1 MARLLSILSVLFSTK
16 VTFGAEAK
24 KPKILFIAIDDL
36 RTQVGCYGQSQMKT
50 PHFDRLAASGIWFT
64 RTYCQVSVCGASRLM
79 LHRPVRWSTC
89 LAAIVLTIVSVA
101 FLPVAHGQRF
111 TVLQNDG
118 KRLEGAQIQLG
129 DQPGDWLLD
138 GKLLPGQSIAW
149 IRDNQQRTAD
159 APEEFVELHN
169 GDRMP
174 GRVAAYVE
182 SQGDPPHFVI
192 VGGEKNLASRSRVIV
207 RDIRRIVWHKSK
219 PTDYKPATLFLKNG
233 SEVAFRSVRFEHDSL
248 RLLLAEGLRTVN
260 VNEVAELHYPHR
272 SAWDVYLHEQA
283 ILNPNGK
290 NSLMRLETAGGLI
303 MTGSPTRYQLLGRD
317 KPNDRNAWRHQMQPV
332 WSLDLISVA
341 ESQVLLKRFHQA
353 NQIPLTRLDM
363 KRLVEE
369 GSFTAALHHN
379 ALGDPLETDEGLGG
393 WGIGVHAPSLLS
405 FSLPPAAR
413 RFRTRFGLD
422 HVAGRG
428 GCVKARLWAN
438 SRKGKPIFE
447 SAFLVGSGRTYDT
460 GNLDLPKAETGPRTL
475 FLEVDAAPVKRPQ
488 GADPLN
494 IRDFFDW
501 VDPVVQLDS
510 VAVRQE
516 ILRSPTFRVPAW
528 SGWELSGNND
538 FSVDHFLAETT
549 VGQSAHY
556 RPLVQTGGKPLLLTK
571 KVQLGG
577 EQNWL
582 KLALFSQTDG
592 AASGQIEVRVE
603 GQPIARAKI
612 PTFDPATQG
621 MRPVPLLVS
630 LERFASLGKPI
641 RLELAYT
648 PSGANESVCWHQL
661 GFAAGSSVDWQ
672 PLVPLEARS
681 LAGTKLTIQS
691 DHSILASGPNPPQ
704 ETYLVTARFEQAD
717 VTAVRLEA
725 LTDPSLPIRGPGRA
739 ENGDFALTHAAAVE
753 TESIKELEKFKGRFV
768 RIELPG
774 DDQVLSLAEVQVFS
788 GGRNVARKKRAKSS
802 SALHGGTAA
811 KAVDGYTRGIFK
823 QGSVTHSAEETNPW
837 WQVDLGRDFTI
848 DRILVWNR
856 TGTAHERLANHVV
869 RVIDSK
875 KKVVW
880 ETMNPEAPFPM
891 VAYGPF
897 VIDESP
903 VTFSAAAASHAT
915 SQEQVGGVIR
925 IGGLGNA
932 TWSVGSAVGRA
943 HAAVLSFSNPVK
955 LKGKTVTFRLVQND
969 VKFPKNLGRFRL
981 STTNQKGPIR
991 PEEPAS
997 IVPLLE
1003 E

>member
-1 MARLLSILSVLFSTK
+1 
-16 VTFGAEAK
+16 
-24 KPKILFIAIDDL
+24 
-36 RTQVGCYGQSQMKT
+36 
-50 PHFDRLAASGIWFT
+50 
-64 RTYCQVSVCGASRLM
+64 M
-79 LHRPVRWSTC
+79 LHRPDRWPAC
-89 LAAIVLTIVSVA
+89 VAAFALAIVSVA

-118 KRLEGAQIQLG
+118 KRLEGAQIQLSG
-129 DQPGDWLLD
+129 QPGDLLLD
-138 GKLLPGQSIAW
+138 GKLVPAKSVAW
-149 IRDNQQRTAD
+149 IRDNQLRPAA
-159 APEEFVELHN
+159 APEEFVELRN
-169 GDRMP
+169 GDRLP
-174 GRVAAYVE
+174 GKVATYVD

-192 VGGEKNLASRSRVIV
+192 VGGAKNLASRSRVIV
-207 RDIRRIVWHKSK
+207 RGIRRIVWHQSK
-219 PTDYKPATLFLKNG
+219 PTDYKPGTLFLKNG

-248 RLLLAEGLRTVN
+248 RLLLAEELRTVN
-260 VNEVAELHYPHR
+260 VNEVAELHYAHR
-272 SAWDVYLHEQA
+272 SDWDVYLHEQA

-290 NSLMRLETAGGLI
+290 NSLMRLETVGGLI
-303 MTGSPTRYQLLGRD
+303 MTSSPMRYQLLGRD
-317 KPNDRNAWRHQMQPV
+317 KPNDRNAWRHRMQPV

-363 KRLVEE
+363 KRVARRDH
-369 GSFTAALHHN
+369 SALDHN
-379 ALGDPLETDEGLGG
+379 ALGDPLVTHEGLGG
-393 WGIGVHAPSLLS
+393 WGIGVHAPSVLAFL
-405 FSLPPAAR
+405 LPPAAR

-447 SAFLVGSGRTYDT
+447 SAFLVGAGRTYDT
-460 GNLDLPKAETGPRTL
+460 GNLDLPKAGSGPRTL
-475 FLEVDAAPVKRPQ
+475 LLEVDAAPVKRPQ

-501 VDPVVQLDS
+501 IDPVVQLDPA
-510 VAVRQE
+510 AVRQE

-528 SGWELSGNND
+528 SGWELSGGKD
-538 FSVDHFLAETT
+538 FSVDHFLAEATG
-549 VGQSAHY
+549 GQPAHY
-556 RPLVQTGGKPLLLTK
+556 RPLVQTGGKLLLLTK

-592 AASGQIEVRVE
+592 AASGQIEVRVD
-603 GQPIARAKI
+603 GRPIARAKI

-648 PSGANESVCWHQL
+648 PSGANESVCWRQL
-661 GFAAGSSVDWQ
+661 GFTAGSSVDWH

-681 LAGTKLTIQS
+681 LGGTKLTIRP

-704 ETYLVTARFEQAD
+704 ETYLITARIDQAD

-725 LTDPSLPIRGPGRA
+725 LTDPSLPIRGPGQA
-739 ENGDFALTHAAAVE
+739 ASGDFALTHAAAVE
-753 TESIKELEKFKGRFV
+753 TESIKELDKFKGRFV

-774 DDQVLSLAEVQVFS
+774 DDRVLSLAEVQVFS

-823 QGSVTHSAEETNPW
+823 QGSVTHSATEANPW

-848 DRILVWNR
+848 DRILLWNR

-875 KKVVW
+875 QKVVW
-880 ETMNPEAPFPM
+880 ETVNPAAPFPL

-897 VIDESP
+897 VIDQSL
-903 VTFSAAAASHAT
+903 VKFSAAAAKP
-915 SQEQVGGVIR
+915 R
-925 IGGLGNA
+925 GLA
-932 TWSVGSAVGRA
+932 RSGRRR
-943 HAAVLSFSNPVK
+943 H
-955 LKGKTVTFRLVQND
+955 
-969 VKFPKNLGRFRL
+969 KNRRP
-981 STTNQKGPIR
+981 GPCHM
-991 PEEPAS
+991 EC
-997 IVPLLE
+997 
-1003 E
+1003 